1 MKLLIVEDE
10 SSLRE
15 LLARALRKEQYVVE
29 TASTYAE
36 ASDKLAA
43 YSYAGRQRVAT
54 SRASSKSG

>member
-29 TASTYAE
+29 TAKYIRRGFGQIGS
-36 ASDKLAA
+36 LF
-43 YSYAGRQRVAT
+43 V
-54 SRASSKSG
+54 